1 MPTYVALLR
10 GINIG
15 ARNRVSMTDLR
26 ALLLDLGYDGVRTH
40 LQSGNAVFSAPARSP
55 RDVGSAMEKAI
66 STELGLPVRVV
77 VRTAAQLAAVVAAD
91 PLGDRASDHARYL
104 VVFCEKPVSKKALRD
119 LDPAAYAPEEFVV
132 VGSEVYLW
140 LPAGSH
146 ASRLANALTEK
157 RLGGTTTSRNWRTVL
172 ALDELARGGGG

>member
-15 ARNRVSMTDLR
+15 ARNRVAMADLR
-26 ALLLDLGYDGVRTH
+26 ALLLNLGYAGVRTH
-40 LQSGNAVFSAPARSP
+40 LQSGNAVFSAPARSS
-55 RDVGSAMEKAI
+55 RAVAAAVEKAI
-66 STELGLPVRVV
+66 TAELGATVRVV

-104 VVFCEKPVSKKALRD
+104 VVFCQKPVPKTAVGD
-119 LDPAAYAPEEFVV
+119 LDPGAYAPEEFVV
-132 VGSEVYLW
+132 EGSEVYLW

-146 ASRLANALTEK
+146 SSRLANVLTEK

-172 ALDELARGGGG
+172 ALDELARGVG